1 MLAVRAELHLEVA
14 VLGVEEE
21 GLHHLVVEL
30 QTKVPEDYAPTRA
43 FTWLKAPTSA
53 STFKSLC

>member
-30 QTKVPEDYAPTRA
+30 LTKVPKVYAKFYHHGEGPS
-43 FTWLKAPTSA
+43 PG
-53 STFKSLC
+53 